1 MLYDFISQQKAF
13 HSSDD
18 DEDID
23 GDEVDNNCKDDVI
36 SNAGATSLENGNIQ
50 SQVVEEDVG

>member
-1 MLYDFISQQKAF
+1 MLYDFTSQQKAF

-18 DEDID
+18 DEDMD

-36 SNAGATSLENGNIQ
+36 SNTGATSLENGNIQ

>member
-1 MLYDFISQQKAF
+1 MILFLNKKLSILLMTMK
-13 HSSDD
+13 
-18 DEDID
+18 ID
-23 GDEVDNNCKDDVI
+23 GDEVDNNCKDDAI

>member
-1 MLYDFISQQKAF
+1 MILFLNNKLSIPVMTMKK
-13 HSSDD
+13 H
-18 DEDID
+18 ID